1 VWTCSGIDQSCDP
14 PLQLAEARHVVFIG
28 AAHDSLDLLQL
39 VHLILAGKDGLA
51 HQQLSKNAAYTPHVN
66 LCVVLL
72 GSQKQLRR
80 PALQPQQF
88 IVS

>member
-1 VWTCSGIDQSCDP
+1 MWTASGNHESGDP

-39 VHLILAGKDGLA
+39 IHLILAREDGLA
-51 HQQLSKNAAYTPHVN
+51 HQQLSKDAAYTPHVN
-66 LCVVLL
+66 LCVVLFS
-72 GSQKQLRR
+72 SQKQLWR
-80 PALQPQQF
+80 PALQPQQL

>member
-1 VWTCSGIDQSCDP
+1 MWTCVWTGSGIHESCDP

-39 VHLILAGKDGLA
+39 VHLILAREDRLA
-51 HQQLSKNAAYTPHVN
+51 HQQLSKDAAHTPHVN

-72 GSQKQLRR
+72 SSQKQLRR
-80 PALQPQQF
+80 PA
-88 IVS
+88 